1 MIQYADTQFLQA
13 DTVDHIDNL
22 ISNTED
28 ALRDKTI
35 FSCKWTSLNPKK
47 TQCIFIG
54 NRQLYARI
62 PPDTYINCDGVHIY
76 PNTYVKNLGDY
87 FDRYMLFDVH
97 ITELRKKVM
106 GILMFLNRISEDFD
120 KPTRKTVVES
130 LVLSVINYCI
140 SIWGS
145 GNKTNLHNVQKLQNF
160 AAKIAIGGARK
171 YDHATP
177 LRKELQWLNIPDK
190 YIFEK
195 CTTVYKVIKGFY
207 PEWFLKFPTVS
218 ESTTNMTRQENKLYI
233 QRTRT
238 DTGARAS
245 TVCGPKFW
253 NNLPQSVIS
262 SGSLQSFKSS
272 LTNLLL
278 NT

>member
-1 MIQYADTQFLQA
+1 M
-13 DTVDHIDNL
+13 
-22 ISNTED
+22 
-28 ALRDKTI
+28 
-35 FSCKWTSLNPKK
+35 
-47 TQCIFIG
+47 
-54 NRQLYARI
+54 
-62 PPDTYINCDGVHIY
+62 HIY
-76 PNTYVKNLGDY
+76 PNTYVKFLGVY
-87 FDRYMLFDVH
+87 FDRYMLFDVP
-97 ITELRKKVM
+97 ITELHKEVM

-130 LVLSVINYCI
+130 LVLSEINYYI
-140 SIWGS
+140 NIWGS
-145 GNKTNLHNVQKLQNF
+145 GNNTNLYNVQKLQNF
-160 AAKIAIGGARK
+160 ATKIAIGGARE

-177 LRKELQWLNIPDK
+177 LRKELQWLNMPDK

-195 CTTVYKVIKGFY
+195 CTTVYKVINGFY
-207 PEWFLKFPTVS
+207 PECFLEFPTVS

-238 DTGARAS
+238 DTGERAS

-262 SGSLQSFKSS
+262 SGSFQSFKSS
-272 LTNLLL
+272 LTNLLS